1 MTTTQSTPQVE
12 QWVHL
17 AQQLRIDSIRCT
29 TAAGSGH
36 PTSSMSAADLMS
48 VLMSKYLH
56 YDFDNPQN
64 PNNDHLI
71 FSKGHAAP
79 LLYSMYKAAG
89 AISDEELLTLRKFG
103 SRIEGHPTPV
113 LPWVDVAT
121 GSLGQGL
128 PIGVGVA
135 LVAKYVDKLPYK
147 VFVVLGDSEMAEG
160 SIWEAL
166 DHASHYKLDNVIG
179 ILDCNRLGQRGET
192 ELGWNTAA
200 YAERAKAF
208 GWTPIVIDGH
218 NLEEIDHAFA
228 HATGA
233 NNGQPTLIIAKTL
246 KGKGF
251 SAIENKDGWH
261 GKALPKDMAEQ
272 AIQEINPQARSQ
284 SYPVQKPENLQP
296 AAEAQKKPVEL
307 PKYTVGET
315 QATRK
320 AYGEALRALGAANP
334 DVLAV
339 DAEVSNSTH
348 AEDFGKAYPDRFFEQ
363 FIAEQQ
369 MVATAVAMSVRHK
382 IPFASTFAAFFSRAY
397 DFVRMAA
404 ISRANIRL
412 VGSHAGVSIGE
423 DGPSQMALEDLAMM
437 RAVYDS
443 TVLYPSDANQTA
455 HLVELMAEHPGIVYL
470 RTTREKT
477 PIIYGPDE
485 VFSIGGSKVVRRSD
499 KDEATIVA
507 AGITLHE
514 SLKAYEQLK
523 NDGIIVRVIDAY
535 SVKPIDEE
543 TLFVAAEE
551 AGNKIITVEDHWSEG
566 GLGEAVLEAFTE
578 RAGSL
583 PEVVKLAVQSM
594 PGSGTPAQLLEEAG
608 ISAHHIVQ
616 AVRALVRGV

>member
-166 DHASHYKLDNVIG
+166 DHAAHYKLDNVVG

-228 HATGA
+228 HATSA

-284 SYPVQKPENLQP
+284 AYPVQKPANLQP

-307 PKYTVGET
+307 PRYTVGET

-363 FIAEQQ
+363 YIAEQQ
-369 MVATAVAMSVRHK
+369 MVATAVGMSVRHK

-397 DFVRMAA
+397 DFIRMAA

-455 HLVELMAEHPGIVYL
+455 HLVELMADHPGIVYM

-485 VFSIGGSKVVRRSD
+485 VFAVGGSKVVRQSD

-514 SLKAYEQLK
+514 ALKAYDQLK